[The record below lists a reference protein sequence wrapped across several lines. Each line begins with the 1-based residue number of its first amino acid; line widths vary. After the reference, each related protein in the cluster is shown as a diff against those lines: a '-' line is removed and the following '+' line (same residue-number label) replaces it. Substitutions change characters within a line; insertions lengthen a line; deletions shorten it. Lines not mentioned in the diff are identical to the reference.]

1 MFSIR
6 IFSLPPPPHPPPYF
20 LRQPHT
26 AQDDLELLILLPP
39 PLECFDYRREPPH
52 LVYEGVGTKP
62 SMLARQAFYRQRY
75 TANPFF
81 SGTMK

>member
-1 MFSIR
+1 MFSFR
-6 IFSLPPPPHPPPYF
+6 IFSLPSPPPPPYF

-52 LVYEGVGTKP
+52 LVYEGMGTKP
-62 SMLARQAFYRQRY
+62 SMLDKHSTNRD
-75 TANPFF
+75 TPLIPF
-81 SGTMK
+81 SLGL